1 LLVADFTLGDAL
13 LTTLWVFLFVA
24 WIMVLFSIIGDL
36 FRDHS
41 LSGWAKAI
49 WILFLIFVPFVTA
62 LVYLIA
68 RGEGMRE
75 RSVREQA
82 EARKHL
88 ESYIRETAGSSPV
101 DELHKLSEL
110 RDKGA
115 ITDEEFQRMKAKLV
129 G

>member
-1 LLVADFTLGDAL
+1 MLVADFTLGDAL

>member
-1 LLVADFTLGDAL
+1 MPVADYTLGEAL
-13 LTTLWVFLFVA
+13 LTILWVFLFVA

-36 FRDHS
+36 FRDHA

-62 LVYLIA
+62 LVYLIV

-88 ESYIRETAGSSPV
+88 ESYIRETAGSSQV

>member
-1 LLVADFTLGDAL
+1 LGEAL
-13 LTTLWVFLFVA
+13 LTILWVFLFVA

-36 FRDHS
+36 FRDHA

-62 LVYLIA
+62 LVYLIV

-88 ESYIRETAGSSPV
+88 ESYIRETAGSSQV